1 MREQKLLVK
10 RIECLCKEQGISYYM
25 LAYRSTVPL
34 PTLMHILDFTT
45 RNPGIFTL
53 AKICNGLGI
62 TLKDFFDSAE
72 FKDIEYEL
80 EYYDRFDILKMQHT
94 GEVKVD
100 GVASTESLLFN
111 ARQHLDECNYDKAL
125 SLYKQVIEITPKSH
139 VAWWGCY
146 CCEKGIASY
155 YHYRDKYGNSGAG
168 VKANILTEL
177 ILKYGKKAIDYA
189 PEEYSEAYRKAL
201 EPDIQF
207 IDEVAGN

>member
-1 MREQKLLVK
+1 MPQD
-10 RIECLCKEQGISYYM
+10 RIMCKECG
-25 LAYRSTVPL
+25 
-34 PTLMHILDFTT
+34 TT
-45 RNPGIFTL
+45 
-53 AKICNGLGI
+53 
-62 TLKDFFDSAE
+62 DSAKFTIFE
-72 FKDIEYEL
+72 NAFRCNVCGSINPF
-80 EYYDRFDILKMQHT
+80 YDRFDILKMQHT

-125 SLYKQVIEITPKSH
+125 SLYKKVIEITPKSH